1 MASPN
6 FFAEKFGDDF
16 LIFTWKPYISAQ
28 QKHIEQLLKCVTNY
42 YKPLYF
48 IAFIAPFNCVILKTH
63 KICKKKHF
71 TRERKVIK

>member
-28 QKHIEQLLKCVTNY
+28 QKHIEQLLKCVTNR

-48 IAFIAPFNCVILKTH
+48 IAFIATLQLCHLKKRIKLAKKNILLEKE
-63 KICKKKHF
+63 K
-71 TRERKVIK
+71 